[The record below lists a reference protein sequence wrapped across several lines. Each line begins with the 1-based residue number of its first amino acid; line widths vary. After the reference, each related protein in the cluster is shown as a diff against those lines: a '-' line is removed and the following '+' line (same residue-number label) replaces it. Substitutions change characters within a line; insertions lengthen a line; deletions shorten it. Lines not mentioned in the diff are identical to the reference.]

1 MIPHNKP
8 TLGDEELQA
17 AARVLDSGWLAQ
29 GAEVEAFENE
39 LCEFLGLPAGH
50 AVALASGTAALFMAL
65 WVLGAQ
71 GKRVAFPVY
80 ACSALRNAVAM
91 AGGNELLLDVRKGS
105 PNIDPDDAKHLAP
118 DLLIAPHMFG
128 LPIDL
133 SGVGEMQVIE
143 DCAQCLGGKVAGL
156 PTGRQSAVGVFSF
169 YATKLITSGGQ
180 GGMLVARDRLLA
192 DQVRDYRDFDC
203 RRDKKT
209 RFNFQMTDLQAAIGR
224 AQLNKLPAW
233 LEWRAHLFQVYKDAG
248 LDLLDI
254 TQTASKLEPVRYRAV
269 IRTAAPANVLRVL
282 AEKGIRAIV
291 PVEDWELLGE
301 GSAYPNALE
310 LAGTTVSLPLYPTL
324 THSQAEKI
332 ASCIRGIA

>member
-1 MIPHNKP
+1 MIPHNRP

-17 AARVLDSGWLAQ
+17 AARVLGSGWLAQ
-29 GAEVEAFENE
+29 GVEVEAFENE

-50 AVALASGTAALFMAL
+50 AVALSSGTAALFMAL

-91 AGGNELLLDVRKGS
+91 AGGRELLLDVLAGS
-105 PNIDPDDAKHLAP
+105 PNLDLDYAKRLAP
-118 DLLIAPHMFG
+118 DILIAPHIYG

-143 DCAQCLGGKVAGL
+143 DCAQCLGGTVAGL
-156 PTGRQSAVGVFSF
+156 PIGRQSAVGVFSF

-180 GGMLVARDRLLA
+180 GGMLVSRDRPLA
-192 DQVRDYRDFDC
+192 DQARDYRDFDC

-224 AQLNKLPAW
+224 AQLNKLPEW
-233 LEWRAHLFQVYKDAG
+233 LERRAHLFEIYKDAG
-248 LDLLDI
+248 LDMLDI
-254 TQTASKLEPVRYRAV
+254 PEASAKLEPVRYRAV
-269 IRTAAPANVLRVL
+269 IKTTSPASVLRVL
-282 AEKGIRAIV
+282 AENEIRAIV

-301 GSAYPNALE
+301 GSSYPNALD
-310 LAGTTVSLPLYPTL
+310 LARTTVSLPLYPTL
-324 THSQAEKI
+324 TNGQAEKI